1 MSWNAGQVVN
11 LPVSE
16 DEDDTRLDRWLK
28 RKFHGLSQ
36 IQIEKALRKG
46 EIRVD
51 GGRAKANT
59 RLQAGQMVR
68 VPPMTARS
76 DDESRP
82 KKTVSKVKSED
93 ADFIRSMV
101 IHEDDQIIVLNKP
114 PGIAV
119 QGGTG
124 TAKHI
129 DGLSRALVGPDE
141 EKPRLVHRLDR
152 DTSGVLVLAK
162 SAGVANKLGALFRS
176 RDLDK
181 IYWAVVLGVPNPMH
195 AELRGWMVKSSGP
208 GDAKEKMR
216 PAEHGEPNAVHAVTQ
231 YSVVSNAAQRASWV
245 ALKPETGR
253 KHQLR
258 MHMAEIGC
266 AIVGDRKYTCDIPV
280 PGGLGSGLH
289 LHARAL
295 RLPAL
300 GGKGKPLEIVAD
312 LPPHMIETF
321 EVLGFDAASERDPFF
336 ALTRV
341 RPRR

>member
-16 DEDDTRLDRWLK
+16 DENDTRLDRWLK

-59 RLQAGQMVR
+59 RLLAGQIVR
-68 VPPMTARS
+68 VPPMAARA
-76 DDESRP
+76 EGEAREKLP
-82 KKTVSKVKSED
+82 SKVKSED

-101 IHEDDQIIVLNKP
+101 IHEDEQIIVLNKP

-124 TAKHI
+124 TSKHI
-129 DGLSRALVGPDE
+129 DALSRALVGPEE

-162 SAGVANKLGALFRS
+162 SAGAANKLGALFRS
-176 RDLDK
+176 RELDK
-181 IYWAVVLGVPNPMH
+181 IYWAVVLGVPNPLH

-208 GDAKEKMR
+208 GDEKEKMR
-216 PAEHGEPNAVHAVTQ
+216 PAEHGEQNAVHAVTQ
-231 YSVVSNAAQRASWV
+231 YSVVSNAAQRAAWV

-266 AIVGDRKYTCDIPV
+266 AIVGDRKYTCEKPV
-280 PGGLGSGLH
+280 PGGLGAGLH

-295 RLPAL
+295 RLPGL
-300 GGKGKPLEIVAD
+300 SSKGKPLEIVAD
-312 LPPHMIETF
+312 LPPHMVETF
-321 EVLGFDAASERDPFF
+321 GVLGFEAGSERDPFF
-336 ALTRV
+336 ALSRV

>member
-16 DEDDTRLDRWLK
+16 DENDTRLDRWLK

-59 RLQAGQMVR
+59 RLSAGQIVR
-68 VPPMTARS
+68 VPPMAARA
-76 DDESRP
+76 EGEAREKLP
-82 KKTVSKVKSED
+82 SKVKTED

-101 IHEDDQIIVLNKP
+101 IHEDEQIIVLNKP

-119 QGGTG
+119 GRHWHSKAYRRAQPRACRTGGGKAQTG
-124 TAKHI
+124 AP
-129 DGLSRALVGPDE
+129 SR
-141 EKPRLVHRLDR
+141 PRYVRRTGARQVRWGCEQAWRAVPVARTRQDLLGGCTGRAEPAACRAARLDGEIQR
-152 DTSGVLVLAK
+152 
-162 SAGVANKLGALFRS
+162 
-176 RDLDK
+176 
-181 IYWAVVLGVPNPMH
+181 
-195 AELRGWMVKSSGP
+195 P
-208 GDAKEKMR
+208 GDEKEKMR
-216 PAEHGEPNAVHAVTQ
+216 PAEHGEQNAVHAVTQ
-231 YSVVSNAAQRASWV
+231 YSVVSNAAQRAAWV

-266 AIVGDRKYTCDIPV
+266 AIVGDRKYTCDKPV
-280 PGGLGSGLH
+280 PGGLGAGLH

-295 RLPAL
+295 RLPGL
-300 GGKGKPLEIVAD
+300 SSKGKPLEIVAE
-312 LPPHMIETF
+312 LPPHMVETF
-321 EVLGFDAASERDPFF
+321 EVLGFEAGSERDRS
-336 ALTRV
+336 LR
-341 RPRR
+341 